1 MILVDTGPFV
11 ALFDPRDREHARCSA
26 TLASLDQALI
36 STVPVL
42 TEAFHLLPTATR
54 GAANL
59 RTLIARGGISLWFMD
74 GPGLRRALDLMEQYA
89 DHLMDLA
96 DASLVVAAESLRVRK
111 IFTLDR
117 DDFSTYRIRRGRAL
131 QQFEIIP

>member
-1 MILVDTGPFV
+1 VILVDTGPFV
-11 ALFDPRDREHARCSA
+11 ALFDPRDGEHARCSA
-26 TLASLDQALI
+26 TLASLDQTLFTA
-36 STVPVL
+36 VPVL
-42 TEAFHLLPTATR
+42 TEAFHLLPADSR

-59 RTLIARGGISLWFMD
+59 RSFIARGGISLWYMD
-74 GPGLRRALDLMEQYA
+74 GPGLRRALDLMEQYV
-89 DHLMDLA
+89 DHPMDLA

-117 DDFSTYRIRRGRAL
+117 DDFSTYRIRRGRTL